1 MRIGI
6 VAGESSGDLL
16 GSQLIDALLPHCPGV
31 QFVGIAGPRMQGA
44 GAVSWF
50 PIEKL
55 AVRGY
60 VEVLRHYWEIVGIRN
75 RLVRRLLAEPP
86 DVFIG
91 IDAPDFNLSVETALK
106 KRGIPTVHYVSPS
119 IWAWRGERLE
129 TIRAA
134 VSKVLTLFPFE
145 APLYEKA
152 GIPVAY
158 VGHPMADEI
167 PEIVDRPAARAQLR
181 LGHATH
187 LIALLPGSRQSELD
201 YHSDL
206 FIETAREILRALP
219 GVHFV
224 VPLATR
230 ETRTQ
235 FEAALY
241 RDAASPLPVTVLFG
255 HTDWALSAADAAV
268 VASGTATLEAALYKC
283 PMVITYRLSPV
294 TYWMVKRKMYL
305 PYAGLPNIL
314 AGEFIVP
321 ELMQEEATARNL
333 AQAVV
338 NLIHHEPARKK
349 LQARFQEL
357 HRSLKQNNAERLAA
371 AILPFLRGGEP
382 VAGRRVALQK

>member
-1 MRIGI
+1 MRIGV

-16 GSQLIDALLPHCPGV
+16 GSQLIEAVQRHCPSA
-31 QFVGIAGPRMQGA
+31 QFVGIAGPRMLGA

-50 PIEKL
+50 PMEKL

-60 VEVLRHYWEIVGIRN
+60 VEVLRHYREIVGIHN

-86 DVFIG
+86 EVFIG

-119 IWAWRGERLE
+119 IWAWRAERLE
-129 TIRAA
+129 KIRAA
-134 VSKVLTLFPFE
+134 ASKVLTLFPFE

-167 PEIVDRPAARAQLR
+167 PEIIDHSAARAQIR
-181 LGHATH
+181 LGHVTH

-201 YHSDL
+201 YHSAL
-206 FIETAREILRALP
+206 FIETARAILRTLP

-235 FEAALY
+235 FEKALY
-241 RDAASPLPVTVLFG
+241 RNGAAPLPMTILFG
-255 HTDWALSAADAAV
+255 HTDWALGAADAAL

-283 PMVITYRLSPV
+283 PMVITYRISPL
-294 TYWMVKRKMYL
+294 TYWIVKRKMYL

-321 ELMQEEATARNL
+321 ELMQKEATARNL
-333 AQAVV
+333 AQALV
-338 NLIHHEPARKK
+338 NLVHHEPARKK
-349 LQARFQEL
+349 LQVRFHEM
-357 HRSLKQNNAERLAA
+357 HCSLKQNNGERVAG
-371 AILPFLRGGEP
+371 AILPFLRRGEP
-382 VAGRRVALQK
+382 IAGPRVALHA